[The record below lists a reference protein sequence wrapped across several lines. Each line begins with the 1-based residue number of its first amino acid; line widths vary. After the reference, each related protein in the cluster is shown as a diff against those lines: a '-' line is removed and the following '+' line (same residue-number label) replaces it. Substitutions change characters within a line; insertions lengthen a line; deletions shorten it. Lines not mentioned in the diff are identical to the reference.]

1 MKRIALTLLPWFVVC
16 FALLA
21 PASANDG
28 YTGVPVYPGVTDHK
42 PTTASL
48 TCPGNFHMRVSLYL
62 WSASA
67 ADSPDRIASWYQ
79 GVLRGSSIARHEAVQ
94 VLSVVAADGS
104 SGAYVSRTGTMTML
118 RLYRL
123 NPPAGKRDLYGTNCK
138 RDD

>member
-1 MKRIALTLLPWFVVC
+1 MKRIAFTVLPWFVAC
-16 FALLA
+16 FVSLA
-21 PASANDG
+21 PALANDG
-28 YTGVPVYPGVTDHK
+28 YTGVPVYPGVTDHQ

-48 TCPGNFHMRVSLYL
+48 TCPGNYHMRVSLDL
-62 WSASA
+62 WSAA
-67 ADSPDRIASWYQ
+67 APDSPARVASWYQ
-79 GVLRGSSIARHEAVQ
+79 GVLRGSSITHHEEVH

-104 SGAYVSRTGTMTML
+104 SGAYVSRAGAMTML

>member
-1 MKRIALTLLPWFVVC
+1 VKRIALTVLPWFVAC
-16 FALLA
+16 FVSLA
-21 PASANDG
+21 PALAKDG
-28 YTGVPVYPGVTDHK
+28 YTGVPVYPGVTDHQ

-48 TCPGNFHMRVSLYL
+48 TCPGNLHMRVSLYL

-67 ADSPDRIASWYQ
+67 ADSPARIASWYQ
-79 GVLRGSSIARHEAVQ
+79 SVLRGSSIAHHEEVH

-104 SGAYVSRTGTMTML
+104 SGAYVSRAGGMTML

-138 RDD
+138 RDN